1 MVRLTSL
8 LTCLVASAPALG
20 ELVVPAR
27 ASESRI
33 ALWIVIVVSL
43 FLVALVGFGVM
54 LSSRRTH
61 QD

>member
-1 MVRLTSL
+1 MTRCLAL
-8 LTCLVASAPALG
+8 LTTLLAAAPALG

-27 ASESRI
+27 ANEPRVP
-33 ALWIVIVVSL
+33 LWIVVVVSL
-43 FLVALVGFGVM
+43 FLAALVGFGAL